1 MTTIKNV
8 IHFVTSGT
16 AKFMFN
22 VGKELFFVPAV
33 MILKCLTNR
42 CQCYKILGTVT
53 LRQNWLVFFK
63 GFVQN

>member
-22 VGKELFFVPAV
+22 VGKELFFIPAV
-33 MILKCLTNR
+33 MVLKCLTSR
-42 CQCYKILGTVT
+42 SDADIYAKLTQG
-53 LRQNWLVFFK
+53 
-63 GFVQN
+63 